1 MKAIEKVITTVNI
14 TGGGTSMD
22 GVNAASMTNI
32 VAIAIRAPALTK
44 S

>member
-1 MKAIEKVITTVNI
+1 MKAIEKVITTVSI

-22 GVNAASMTNI
+22 GVTAASVTNI
-32 VAIAIRAPALTK
+32 VAIAIKAPGLTK